1 MVTDSEV
8 TEGRDYTESL
18 SDDRGRAAVRQNDHN
33 DYCSCIVMGQ
43 PRQPLHDRMFHSL
56 GSFRLQVLLCLRRR
70 PPAAFTDT
78 EDLAG
83 CVAHK

>member
-33 DYCSCIVMGQ
+33 DYCFCIVMGQ
-43 PRQPLHDRMFHSL
+43 PRQPLHDRMFIHSAHFVFKFFSVGADP
-56 GSFRLQVLLCLRRR
+56 GSFY
-70 PPAAFTDT
+70 
-78 EDLAG
+78 
-83 CVAHK
+83 